1 MKTTAYFRE
10 VVCEKHPGIAQE
22 WILQVTAEPLERRQ
36 QADGRF
42 VFWGVVPE
50 AGGRVLRVVTL
61 EDSQTV
67 HNAFFDRGF
76 RRSLLRGGQPA
87 LPDVPGP

>member
-10 VVCEKHPGIAQE
+10 VVCQKHPGIAQE
-22 WILQVTAEPLERRQ
+22 WILRAMADPLERRQ
-36 QADGRF
+36 QVDGRF

-50 AGGRVLRVVTL
+50 AGNRVLRVVTL

-76 RRSLLRGGQPA
+76 RRSLLRESQLA
-87 LPDVPGP
+87 LPDAPGP